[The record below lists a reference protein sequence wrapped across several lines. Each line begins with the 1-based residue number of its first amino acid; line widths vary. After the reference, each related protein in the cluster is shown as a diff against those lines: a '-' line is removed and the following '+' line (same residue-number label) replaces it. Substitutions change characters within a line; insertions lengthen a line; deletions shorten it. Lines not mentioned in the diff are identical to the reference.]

1 MKFVRAFVFALWVFG
16 LLAGLASLTF
26 PFYAGGVFGWFSSC
40 SLLGYAFLAMC
51 AVFLILDHVLT
62 PRPPSPFL
70 PGIHM
75 NGCPDL
81 KGAKR

>member
-1 MKFVRAFVFALWVFG
+1 MKFIRTFVFALWVFG
-16 LLAGLASLTF
+16 LLAGIASLAF
-26 PFYAGGVFGWFSSC
+26 PFYAGGVFGWFSSH
-40 SLLGYAFLAMC
+40 SLLGYAFLAMS
-51 AVFLILDHVLT
+51 AVFNFLDYLLT
-62 PRPPSPFL
+62 PRPPSPFA